1 VEKIGYGIAGGY
13 CADVK
18 IHSSMNYYQEHA
30 LPMATEPH
38 WLHKDVKAIRGTVI
52 LCFSRVSNLYEILIC
67 GPDFCHCFCELEK
80 DVHDACFPL
89 PETRFP
95 SMMHYAST
103 S

>member
-1 VEKIGYGIAGGY
+1 MEKSGYGIAGGY
-13 CADVK
+13 CAKVK
-18 IHSSMNYYQEHA
+18 IHSSTNYYQEHA

-67 GPDFCHCFCELEK
+67 LCFCEPEK
-80 DVHDACFPL
+80 DVHNACFPL

-95 SMMHYAST
+95 SVMHHAST